1 MDTKTLVK
9 VNNVAIQMVSD
20 STEKLIPI
28 RPICKALGVDENT
41 QREKLYEDEIL
52 SSVATLRVA
61 TGADG
66 KQYEMVCIPLEF
78 VFGWLF
84 TINPKNV
91 KEEAKETVTK
101 YKLECYK
108 ALYSHFA
115 EQSEFLSQ
123 RDKAIEQQ
131 LEVYQLAKSNFNT
144 AKKRMYEA
152 ENQLNITRKVTFEEW
167 RANNNQLLIDFRE

>member
-28 RPICKALGVDENT
+28 KPICQALGVDEDA
-41 QREKLYEDEIL
+41 QRRKLYEDEIL
-52 SSVATLRVA
+52 SSVTVLSTA

-66 KQYEMVCIPLEF
+66 KQYEMVCIPLKF

-84 TINPKNV
+84 TISPKNV
-91 KEEAKETVTK
+91 NEEARQTVTK
-101 YKLECYK
+101 YRLECYD
-108 ALYSHFA
+108 ALFRHFA

-152 ENQLNITRKVTFEEW
+152 ENQLNTTRKVTFEEW
-167 RANNNQLLIDFRE
+167 RANNNQLLINFE